1 MIYVILESRLSPDI
15 TKEDIIGCKE
25 LNLSFEL
32 CIKIGFSIDFKN
44 RLSQYTSDTPR
55 FDILYTYEEGTEDD
69 EKRLHKYFEKYKT
82 SDLNGKEWFK
92 FDKEFI
98 DFFNNN
104 PTIEDIRSK
113 ISHIKL
119 PKEIKEEQRNKLRA
133 EKIILPFVYLQLE
146 LGINNDTVSYG
157 DIDYLDESFQEVIK
171 SDILFNYYL
180 EKIKPRTNVEFLE
193 FLKSELPE
201 DDYNHL
207 FESYNKQLEQ
217 NIDIT
222 SELAA
227 FNSISFYDDKM
238 RYICDQEQILPN
250 NKFKLLLDFVPR
262 SFKNY
267 FTVLGPAKC
276 KAHKYRQ
283 IDMEREYQRLLN
295 NQGVSLDDR
304 IYDTFHAGDK
314 LSNAEIKKRLEKIY
328 QDSGYQQTAKA
339 TDLNQWFDIK
349 NIQIRIKG
357 TKLKENGLLLISRTI
372 PPTP

>member
-1 MIYVILESRLSPDI
+1 MIYVITEPRYKSEVTIDDI
-15 TKEDIIGCKE
+15 KSGK
-25 LNLSFEL
+25 SFETEP

-44 RLSQYTSDTPR
+44 RLSQYMTDTPR
-55 FDILYTYEEGTEDD
+55 IDVLYTYEEGTEDD

-82 SDLNGKEWFK
+82 SDLNGNEWFK

-98 DFFNNN
+98 DFFESSPGIN
-104 PTIEDIRSK
+104 DIRSK

-119 PKEIKEEQRNKLRA
+119 SKKEEQVYQLLASRIVLSM
-133 EKIILPFVYLQLE
+133 VYLQLD
-146 LGINNDTVSYG
+146 LKIDISSVSYG

-180 EKIKPRTNVEFLE
+180 EKIKPKTDEEFLE
-193 FLKSELPE
+193 FLKSELSE

-222 SELAA
+222 SELGT
-227 FNSISFYDDKM
+227 FNSLALYRDRMRFICEQSQLLSKDKFGM
-238 RYICDQEQILPN
+238 LIN
-250 NKFKLLLDFVPR
+250 SVPK

-267 FTVLGPAKC
+267 FTVLGPSKC
-276 KAHKYRQ
+276 KAHKYQ
-283 IDMEREYQRLLN
+283 KGEMEKEYQRLLN

-304 IYDTFHAGDK
+304 VYDAFHAG
-314 LSNAEIKKRLEKIY
+314 ERIKKTDIKKALEKIY
-328 QDSGYQQTAKA
+328 QDSNFQQTAKA
-339 TDLNQWFDIK
+339 VDINQWFNVKPVKINDPAAGK
-349 NIQIRIKG
+349 RVDG
-357 TKLKENGLLLISRTI
+357 FELISRIT

>member
-15 TKEDIIGCKE
+15 TKEDIIKCKE

-32 CIKIGFSIDFKN
+32 CIKIGFSTNFDKRKVSYISN
-44 RLSQYTSDTPR
+44 TPR

-82 SDLNGKEWFK
+82 SDLNGNEWFK

-98 DFFNNN
+98 DFFEAS
-104 PTIEDIRSK
+104 PGIEEIRTR

-119 PKEIKEEQRNKLRA
+119 PKEIEEEQRNKLRA
-133 EKIILPFVYLQLE
+133 EKIVLSMVYLQLE
-146 LGINNDTVSYG
+146 LGIDNDTVSYG
-157 DIDYLDESFQEVIK
+157 DIDYLDKSFQEVIK

-193 FLKSELPE
+193 FLKNELSEE
-201 DDYNHL
+201 DYNHL

-217 NIDIT
+217 NINIT

-238 RYICDQEQILPN
+238 KYICDQEQILPN
-250 NKFKLLLDFVPR
+250 DKFKLLLDSVPK

-267 FTVLGPAKC
+267 FTVLGPVRC

-304 IYDTFHAGDK
+304 IYDTFHAGERHSYTTLK
-314 LSNAEIKKRLEKIY
+314 TKLEKIY
-328 QDSGYQQTAKA
+328 QDSNFQQTVRA
-339 TDLNQWFDIK
+339 TDIKQYFD
-349 NIQIRIKG
+349 
-357 TKLKENGLLLISRTI
+357 TKKVKINDPVAGKRVDGLELLSRTI

>member
-1 MIYVILESRLSPDI
+1 MIYVITEPRYKSEVTIDDI
-15 TKEDIIGCKE
+15 KSGR
-25 LNLSFEL
+25 NFETEP
-32 CIKIGFSIDFKN
+32 CIKIGFSTNFDKRKVSYI
-44 RLSQYTSDTPR
+44 SDTPR
-55 FDILYTYEEGTEDD
+55 FDILYTYEGGTEED

-82 SDLNGKEWFK
+82 SDLNGNEWFK

-98 DFFNNN
+98 DFFESSPDINN
-104 PTIEDIRSK
+104 IRSK

-119 PKEIKEEQRNKLRA
+119 SKKEEQVYQLLASRIVLSM
-133 EKIILPFVYLQLE
+133 VYLQLD
-146 LGINNDTVSYG
+146 LKINNDTVSYG

-180 EKIKPRTNVEFLE
+180 EKIKPKTDVEFLE
-193 FLKSELPE
+193 FLRDELSEE
-201 DDYNHL
+201 DYNHL

-227 FNSISFYDDKM
+227 FNSLTLYRDRMRFICEQSQVLPKDKFGM
-238 RYICDQEQILPN
+238 LIN
-250 NKFKLLLDFVPR
+250 SVPK

-267 FTVLGPAKC
+267 YTILGPIKC
-276 KAHKYRQ
+276 RALMYQ
-283 IDMEREYQRLLN
+283 QTTMEREYQRLLN
-295 NQGVSLDDR
+295 NQGVCLDDR

-314 LSNAEIKKRLEKIY
+314 LSNTEIKKRLEKIY
-328 QDSGYQQTAKA
+328 QDSGYQKTAVAKDLSQWFNIKA
-339 TDLNQWFDIK
+339 T
-349 NIQIRIKG
+349 QIRIKG